1 MTGVD
6 AGADVTSSL
15 AAARVHAFQPQLRYP
30 WAWFA
35 AGLVLAAAITVTS
48 LVPASELPAIG
59 LSDKVEHLLAYVA
72 LGFWF
77 ASLISRRDHV
87 FLALALLA
95 FGGAIEIAQGW
106 MALGRQ
112 ADLVDLLADA
122 IGSGIGIALAI
133 TPLGRWAGALE
144 GRFTGRRG

>member
-1 MTGVD
+1 VTGGD
-6 AGADVTSSL
+6 AGTAPV
-15 AAARVHAFQPQLRYP
+15 AAARVRAFRPQLRYP

-48 LVPASELPAIG
+48 LMPASELPAIG
-59 LSDKVEHLLAYVA
+59 MSDKLEHLLAYVA

-77 ASLISRRDHV
+77 ASLISRRDYL

-112 ADLVDLLADA
+112 ADLADLLADA
-122 IGSGIGIALAI
+122 IGSVIGIAIAM
-133 TPLGRWAGALE
+133 TPLGRWASALE
-144 GRFTGRRG
+144 GRITGRRG